1 MNFIEEGFSKMIRVF
16 IERSLVDGKESDYR
30 RTIRQLKQ
38 KACHMPG
45 YISGEV
51 LVDTENPSRCLVM
64 STWKGI
70 EYWLTWIKSDERK
83 QAGSV
88 IRKMLTADESISVYE
103 AASVKA
109 ASS

>member
-1 MNFIEEGFSKMIRVF
+1 MIRVF
-16 IERSLVDGKESDYR
+16 IERSLIEGKELDYH

-45 YISGEV
+45 YISGEM
-51 LVDTENPSRCLVM
+51 LVDPENSSHCLVM
-64 STWKGI
+64 STWESI
-70 EYWLTWIKSDERK
+70 EYWLTWYKSDERK
-83 QAGSV
+83 QAESA
-88 IRKMLTADESISVYE
+88 IRKMLTADESISMYE